1 MSSFGYAVS
10 IHRHPIALSGLS
22 VNHLPLST
30 NTTELH
36 NPISIMNTKVQYTM
50 IYYLCLTLIRPLSC
64 LKKTK

>member
-10 IHRHPIALSGLS
+10 IHRHPIALSGLG

-30 NTTELH
+30 NTTELY
-36 NPISIMNTKVQYTM
+36 NPISIVQYTM
-50 IYYLCLTLIRPLSC
+50 IFYNLCLTLIRPLSC